1 MKYQELVD
9 VYSSLEATT
18 KRLEKTDIIADYLKT
33 LDSDT
38 IEKVGLLILGTVFPA
53 WSSEEIGIGG
63 KLVERAV
70 AEAVGTTQSA
80 VEDAVRDEGDIGLAC
95 VKLYAKKSQM
105 TFFSQPLTIDF
116 VFSSL
121 RKLSQISGSRS
132 TNRKIAVLL
141 ELLSQASA
149 TEAKYLT
156 RTITEELRIGV
167 GDGIV
172 RDAIAQA
179 FDIDKAVVERAQM
192 LTNDFSVVARTAK
205 NDFSVVAR
213 TAKEEGEE
221 GLKKLNLTP
230 GTPVKPMLAQL
241 APPLDEIIP
250 EMGRAL
256 CDTKYD
262 GIRLQVHRNGDEI
275 NIFTRRLENI
285 TNALPEIVELFDEHL
300 PHEDYI
306 VEGEVIATRNGK
318 PLPFQNVLHR
328 VRRKHN
334 VEEAMENVPLKLY
347 LFDVMYYRVPMIDEP
362 LKERRKILE
371 SIVDT
376 SVDEMNLST
385 MKVGTPDNI
394 EDIQGLFEWSIN
406 EGHEGI
412 MIKDCS
418 EPYIPGLRGK
428 KMLKYKAEPE
438 TLDMVVIGGT
448 YGIGKRGDFVGSYLV
463 ALRDENNE
471 FKSIALVG
479 TGLDDATLEYLTG
492 RMKELEISTKGREIK
507 VEPKIVLE
515 IAFSEIVESPEYE
528 TGYSLRF
535 PVVKNIRKDKS
546 PMDADTVE
554 RLISMYETGN

>member
-18 KRLEKTDIIADYLKT
+18 KRLEKTEIIADYLKT

-70 AEAVGTTQSA
+70 AEAVGTTPAA

-95 VKLYAKKSQM
+95 IKLYAKKSQV

-116 VFSSL
+116 VFNSL

-172 RDAIAQA
+172 RDAIADA

-205 NDFSVVAR
+205 EQGSA
-213 TAKEEGEE
+213 
-221 GLKKLNLTP
+221 GLEKLNLTP

-250 EMGRAL
+250 EMGCAI

-262 GIRLQVHRNGDEI
+262 GIRLQVHRRGNEI
-275 NIFTRRLENI
+275 NMFTRRLENI
-285 TNALPEIVELFDEHL
+285 THALPEIVELFDEHM

-306 VEGEVIATRNGK
+306 VEGEVIATRDGK

-334 VEEAMENVPLKLY
+334 VEEAMENVPLKVY
-347 LFDVMYYRVPMIDEP
+347 LFDVMYYREPLIDEP
-362 LKERRKILE
+362 LRNRRKVLE
-371 SIVDT
+371 SIVDI

-385 MKVGTPDNI
+385 LKYANPDNI
-394 EDIQGLFEWSIN
+394 AEIQELFEWSIN

-412 MIKDCS
+412 MIKDCDA
-418 EPYIPGLRGK
+418 PYMPGLRGK

-438 TLDMVVIGGT
+438 TLDMVVIGGI
-448 YGIGKRGDFVGSYLV
+448 YGIGKRGDFVGSYLL
-463 ALRDENNE
+463 ALRDENDD
-471 FKSIALVG
+471 FKSVALVG

-507 VEPKIVLE
+507 VEPKIVME

-554 RLISMYETGN
+554 RLLSMYETGN

>member
-18 KRLEKTDIIADYLKT
+18 KRLEKTEIIANYLKT

-70 AEAVGTTQSA
+70 AEAVGTTPAA

-95 VKLYAKKSQM
+95 IKLYAKKSQV

-116 VFSSL
+116 VFNSL

-172 RDAIAQA
+172 RDAIADA

-205 NDFSVVAR
+205 EQGSA
-213 TAKEEGEE
+213 
-221 GLKKLNLTP
+221 GLEKLNLTP

-250 EMGRAL
+250 EMGCAI

-262 GIRLQVHRNGDEI
+262 GIRLQVHRRGNEI
-275 NIFTRRLENI
+275 NMFTRRLENI
-285 TNALPEIVELFDEHL
+285 THALPEIVELFDEHM

-306 VEGEVIATRNGK
+306 VEGEVIATRDGK

-334 VEEAMENVPLKLY
+334 VEEAMENVPLKVY
-347 LFDVMYYRVPMIDEP
+347 LFDVMYYREPLIDEP
-362 LKERRKILE
+362 LRNRRKVLE
-371 SIVDT
+371 SIVDI

-385 MKVGTPDNI
+385 LKYANPDNI
-394 EDIQGLFEWSIN
+394 AEIQELFEWSIN

-412 MIKDCS
+412 MIKDCDA
-418 EPYIPGLRGK
+418 PYMPGLRGK

-438 TLDMVVIGGT
+438 TLDMVVIGGI
-448 YGIGKRGDFVGSYLV
+448 YGIGKRGDFVGSYLL
-463 ALRDENNE
+463 ALRDENDD
-471 FKSIALVG
+471 FKSVALVG

-507 VEPKIVLE
+507 VEPKIVME

-554 RLISMYETGN
+554 RLLSMYQTGN

>member
-70 AEAVGTTQSA
+70 AEAVGTTTAA

-95 VKLYAKKSQM
+95 VKLYAKKSQV

-116 VFSSL
+116 VFNSL

-205 NDFSVVAR
+205 
-213 TAKEEGEE
+213 EEGEE
-221 GLKKLNLTP
+221 G
-230 GTPVKPMLAQL
+230 GHYA
-241 APPLDEIIP
+241 I
-250 EMGRAL
+250 
-256 CDTKYD
+256 
-262 GIRLQVHRNGDEI
+262 
-275 NIFTRRLENI
+275 
-285 TNALPEIVELFDEHL
+285 
-300 PHEDYI
+300 
-306 VEGEVIATRNGK
+306 
-318 PLPFQNVLHR
+318 QNMT
-328 VRRKHN
+328 
-334 VEEAMENVPLKLY
+334 A
-347 LFDVMYYRVPMIDEP
+347 
-362 LKERRKILE
+362 
-371 SIVDT
+371 
-376 SVDEMNLST
+376 
-385 MKVGTPDNI
+385 
-394 EDIQGLFEWSIN
+394 
-406 EGHEGI
+406 
-412 MIKDCS
+412 
-418 EPYIPGLRGK
+418 
-428 KMLKYKAEPE
+428 
-438 TLDMVVIGGT
+438 
-448 YGIGKRGDFVGSYLV
+448 
-463 ALRDENNE
+463 
-471 FKSIALVG
+471 
-479 TGLDDATLEYLTG
+479 
-492 RMKELEISTKGREIK
+492 
-507 VEPKIVLE
+507 
-515 IAFSEIVESPEYE
+515 
-528 TGYSLRF
+528 
-535 PVVKNIRKDKS
+535 
-546 PMDADTVE
+546 
-554 RLISMYETGN
+554 

>member
-9 VYSSLEATT
+9 VYSALEATT
-18 KRLEKTDIIADYLKT
+18 KRLEKTDIIAEYLKK
-33 LDSDT
+33 LDADT
-38 IEKVGLLILGTVFPA
+38 IGKVGLLLLGGVFPA
-53 WSSEEIGIGG
+53 WSSEEIGIGA

-70 AEAVGTTQSA
+70 AEAVGTTQA
-80 VEDAVRDEGDIGLAC
+80 KVEDAVRDEGDIGLAC
-95 VKLYAKKSQM
+95 IDLYSKKSQM
-105 TFFSQPLTIDF
+105 TFFSQPLTINF
-116 VFSSL
+116 VFDSL
-121 RKLSQISGSRS
+121 QKLSKISGSRS
-132 TNRKIAVLL
+132 TNRKISIIL

-179 FDIDKAVVERAQM
+179 FNIDKKIVERAQM
-192 LTNDFSVVARTAK
+192 LTNDFSVVATTAL
-205 NDFSVVAR
+205 V
-213 TAKEEGEE
+213 EGAE
-221 GLKKLNLTP
+221 GLTKLNLTP

-241 APPLDEIIP
+241 SPPVAEIIP
-250 EMGRAL
+250 EMGTAI
-256 CDTKYD
+256 CETKYD

-275 NIFTRRLENI
+275 RIFTRRLENI
-285 TNALPEIVELFDEHL
+285 THALPEIVELFDEHL
-300 PHEDYI
+300 PHDDYI
-306 VEGEVIATRNGK
+306 VEGEVIATRDGK
-318 PLPFQNVLHR
+318 PLPFQNILHR
-328 VRRKHN
+328 VRRKYN

-347 LFDVMYYRVPMIDEP
+347 LFDVLYYKEPMIDEP
-362 LKERRKILE
+362 LMTRRQTLE

-385 MKVGTPDNI
+385 MIVGTPENI
-394 EDIQGLFEWSIN
+394 DEIEELFNSSIAAH
-406 EGHEGI
+406 HEGI
-412 MIKDCS
+412 MIKDAS
-418 EPYIPGLRGK
+418 EPYIPGIRGK

-438 TLDMVVIGGT
+438 TLDMIIVGGT

-463 ALRDENNE
+463 ALRDENDE
-471 FKSIALVG
+471 FKTVAYAA

-492 RMKELEISTKGREIK
+492 KMKEIEITTKGREIV

-535 PVVKNIRKDKS
+535 PVVKNIRKDKG
-546 PMDADTVE
+546 PMDVDTVE
-554 RLISMYETGN
+554 RLLSMYEAQ